1 MVIWRTSRLREL
13 FRPAAE
19 IHQEADESRQFDVVY
34 FAMLVLS
41 SLIALLGLLLNSPAV
56 IIGAMLIAP
65 LMGPIL
71 ACGLALT
78 AADWNIGKKAAR
90 NVALSVVEAIVIT
103 ALATR
108 LSPLREVTPEIMA
121 RVNPNLMDLLIALFS
136 GIAGT
141 LALGSRKTAMTILPG
156 VAIATALIPPLAT
169 VGYSIGTA
177 QWPIASGAIMLF
189 FTNCAAIV
197 LSAGLVFLVIGVRP
211 QNAVADRQHFIAR
224 YRIAIAVLLVM
235 GLSVPLMRTLL
246 SAAQQVQFQTEV
258 SNLLKKRLHK
268 SDGRQLVSV
277 KLQIAKDRVGVA
289 AIVQTSRFIEPP
301 EVRALQGELTGLI
314 GRPVRLE
321 LQQLQLARKESA
333 SSVEVKDF
341 LGGGVVQQTESK
353 EMSPSTTATIAKAQE
368 TTQASLTS
376 LLSPVG
382 VSELTVH
389 SLSLQPDGELQI
401 VVSASQNRAV
411 GQSPWQVA
419 AESVS
424 RDLGV
429 PLFIRADV
437 TSTDHYELK
446 YEPNSI
452 RVTKRQIAELQAF
465 IHTSLGPGITY
476 VLIYSSTTGTE
487 LTTRRIA
494 LVGRYFHGTDLSS
507 EPESKLS
514 PDLIMVR
521 DKARFEVRGGRT
533 IAGTK
538 QSLGPSSE

>member
-13 FRPAAE
+13 FRPVAE

-169 VGYSIGTA
+169 VGYGIGTT

-211 QNAVADRQHFIAR
+211 QIAVTDRQHFIAR

-268 SDGRQLVSV
+268 SDERQLVSV
-277 KLQIAKDRVGVA
+277 KLQIAEDRVGVA
-289 AIVQTSRFIEPP
+289 AIVQTSQFIEPP

-314 GRPVRLE
+314 GRPVQLE

-333 SSVEVKDF
+333 NPVEVKDF
-341 LGGGVVQQTESK
+341 LGGGVVQQTEK

-389 SLSLQPDGELQI
+389 SVGLQPDGELQI

-452 RVTKRQIAELQAF
+452 RVTKRQIAELRTF
-465 IHTSLGPGITY
+465 IQTSLGPGISY
-476 VLIYSSTTGTE
+476 VLTYSSTAGTE

-494 LVGRYFHGTDLSS
+494 LVGHYFHAADLSS

>member
-13 FRPAAE
+13 FRPVAE

-121 RVNPNLMDLLIALFS
+121 RTNPNLMDLLIALFS

-141 LALGSRKTAMTILPG
+141 LALTSRKTAMTILPG

-169 VGYSIGTA
+169 VGYGIGTV
-177 QWPIASGAIMLF
+177 QWPIASGALMLF
-189 FTNCAAIV
+189 LTNFAAIV
-197 LSAGLVFLVIGVRP
+197 LSAGLVFLLVGVRP
-211 QNAVADRQHFIAR
+211 QSAVADRQHFIAR
-224 YRIAIAVLLVM
+224 YRIAIAVLLLL
-235 GLSVPLMRTLL
+235 GLSVPLMRTLR
-246 SAAQQVQFQTEV
+246 SAAQEV
-258 SNLLKKRLHK
+258 HLRAEISNLLRKRL
-268 SDGRQLVSV
+268 SSSEDRQLDSV
-277 KLQIAKDRVGVA
+277 KLQIAKGHIAVA
-289 AIVQTSRFIEPP
+289 AIVQTSRFIEPK
-301 EVRALQGELTGLI
+301 EVQALQSELTRLI

-321 LQQLQLARKESA
+321 LQQLQLARNEKA
-333 SSVEVKDF
+333 GLVEGKDY
-341 LGGGVVQQTESK
+341 LGGSVVQQTQSK
-353 EMSPSTTATIAKAQE
+353 GMSPSTTATIAKAQE

-376 LLSPVG
+376 LLFPVG
-382 VSELTVH
+382 VSEIIVH
-389 SLSLQPDGELQI
+389 SIGLQPDGELQI
-401 VVSASQNRAV
+401 EVSASQNRTV

-429 PLFIRADV
+429 PLQIRADV
-437 TSTDHYELK
+437 TSADPSYELK
-446 YEPNSI
+446 YRPNSI
-452 RVTKRQIAELQAF
+452 RLTERQDKELRIFLRASSGADVRYVLTYSGTAKVDLTKRRL
-465 IHTSLGPGITY
+465 
-476 VLIYSSTTGTE
+476 
-487 LTTRRIA
+487 A
-494 LVGRYFHGTDLSS
+494 LLGRYFDAPDWTSQPD
-507 EPESKLS
+507 PNVP
-514 PDLIMVR
+514 PDLIV
-521 DKARFEVRGGRT
+521 AHGETRFEVHGGQTLSR
-533 IAGTK
+533 
-538 QSLGPSSE
+538 

>member
-13 FRPAAE
+13 FRPVAE

-169 VGYSIGTA
+169 IGYGIGTA
-177 QWPIASGAIMLF
+177 QWPIASGALMLF
-189 FTNCAAIV
+189 LTNFAAIV

-268 SDGRQLVSV
+268 SDERQLVSV
-277 KLQIAKDRVGVA
+277 KLQTAKDRVGVA
-289 AIVQTSRFIEPP
+289 AIVQTSRFIEPQ
-301 EVRALQGELTGLI
+301 EVQALQSELTGLI

-341 LGGGVVQQTESK
+341 LGGGVVQQTEK

-494 LVGRYFHGTDLSS
+494 FVGRYFHGTDLSS